1 MKKSRKT
8 IKIFLIAIILLF
20 SSGCV
25 KFNANMEIKKDKSM
39 DFNIIYAIDKNF
51 LDGEKIIDDDEKK
64 ELEDAGCIVKD
75 YSEDNMEGV
84 SILYK
89 VANIDSISTNKENV
103 KFDLSAITDKN
114 KDTKLFKIKKGI
126 FKNTYEVKL
135 EVNSS
140 DALNS
145 EEEFTNTDT
154 DINDTDTD
162 EDDYDYDYIDESDD
176 IDSSMTNDEL
186 SESLEQYMKSM
197 DLKFSVKLP
206 YKAIS
211 NNATSTKDSDKELTW
226 NLAELKD
233 GQYVEF
239 TFSLY
244 NVSNIAITLVII
256 LVIVGGV
263 ILFTRKNKTGKKENV
278 VSDNVLSNNI
288 NQNIG
293 NINPIPTPNNTV
305 NSMSTSNYN
314 SNNTNSALTSMYT
327 TGDTNNIQN
336 NTNISSLTNGNSI
349 NNNSSDDETTI

>member
-1 MKKSRKT
+1 MRKSRKT
-8 IKIFLIAIILLF
+8 IKIFLIVIILLF

-89 VANIDSISTNKENV
+89 VVNIDSISTNKENV

-154 DINDTDTD
+154 D
-162 EDDYDYDYIDESDD
+162 EDDYDYIDESDD
-176 IDSSMTNDEL
+176 IDSSMTSDEL

-244 NVSNIAITLVII
+244 NVSNIAIILVII

-263 ILFTRKNKTGKKENV
+263 VLFTRKNKTGKKENV
-278 VSDNVLSNNI
+278 VSDNVLSNNV

-305 NSMSTSNYN
+305 NSMSTSNFN

-327 TGDTNNIQN
+327 TSDTNNIQN

>member
-1 MKKSRKT
+1 MRKSRKT

-154 DINDTDTD
+154 D
-162 EDDYDYDYIDESDD
+162 EDNYDYDYIDESDD

-263 ILFTRKNKTGKKENV
+263 ILLTRKNKTGKKENA

-314 SNNTNSALTSMYT
+314 SNNTNSTLTSMYT

-336 NTNISSLTNGNSI
+336 NTNISSLINGNSI
-349 NNNSSDDETTI
+349 NSGSSDEENII

>member
-1 MKKSRKT
+1 MRKSRKT

-51 LDGEKIIDDDEKK
+51 LDGEKIIDDDEKR
-64 ELEDAGCIVKD
+64 ELEEAGCIVKD

-154 DINDTDTD
+154 D
-162 EDDYDYDYIDESDD
+162 DDNYDYDYIDESDD
-176 IDSSMTNDEL
+176 IDSSMTGDEL
-186 SESLEQYMKSM
+186 SESLEQYMKNM

-239 TFSLY
+239 KFSLY
-244 NVSNIAITLVII
+244 NVSNIAIALVII
-256 LVIVGGV
+256 LVIVVGV
-263 ILFTRKNKTGKKENV
+263 ILFTRKNKTLKKENA

-305 NSMSTSNYN
+305 NSMSTSNFN
-314 SNNTNSALTSMYT
+314 SNNTNSTLTSMYT
-327 TGDTNNIQN
+327 TNDTNNIQN
-336 NTNISSLTNGNSI
+336 NTNISSLTNVNSI
-349 NNNSSDDETTI
+349 NNNSSDEENII